1 MGHSAYNEQSGIAL
15 LMQLL
20 LHPLQLQLHP
30 LHIASSHYK
39 EYGLLLMLIFLICYD
54 ADTSADKQGAANDGL
69 MNNSRLT
76 MLVLPAFITLFS
88 MFQ

>member
-1 MGHSAYNEQSGIAL
+1 
-15 LMQLL
+15 
-20 LHPLQLQLHP
+20 
-30 LHIASSHYK
+30 
-39 EYGLLLMLIFLICYD
+39 MLIFLICYD
-54 ADTSADKQGAANDGL
+54 ANTSADTVADKQGAANDGL